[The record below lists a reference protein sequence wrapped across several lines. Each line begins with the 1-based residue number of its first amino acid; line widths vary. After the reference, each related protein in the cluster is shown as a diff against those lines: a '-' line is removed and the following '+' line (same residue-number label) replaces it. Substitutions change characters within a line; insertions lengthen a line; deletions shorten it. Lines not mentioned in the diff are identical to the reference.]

1 MLGKSRKSKDKESNA
16 FLEGILIA
24 GLLVVFGFLS
34 YKSLHAGLLLLAL
47 CAWRMAEYVTD
58 FRQGLHFFGIQ
69 LPEQRGLLWMLAGLI
84 SGVVAWAGYYL
95 IPGGQLP
102 MPGIGFFA
110 LTAFAIGLVEEL
122 VYRGLLY
129 QMWQRGGPVVAILL
143 SAIAH
148 TAYKLA
154 LLSPHPSVELVPV
167 AGWTLCAGAVLGA
180 LRYFSGSVLPAAA
193 NHIVFDILVYGG
205 AATGPDWV
213 W

>member
-1 MLGKSRKSKDKESNA
+1 MFRNDRKSNREETNS
-16 FLEGILIA
+16 FREGILIA
-24 GLLVVFGFLS
+24 GLLVIFGFLS

-47 CAWRMAEYVTD
+47 CAWRMAGYVANLREGLD
-58 FRQGLHFFGIQ
+58 FLGVHF
-69 LPEQRGLLWMLAGLI
+69 PERSAIWWMAAGLVTGI
-84 SGVVAWAGYYL
+84 MAWVGFYVL
-95 IPGGQLP
+95 PGRELP

-110 LTAFAIGLVEEL
+110 LSAFAIGLVEEL

-129 QMWQRGGPVVAILL
+129 QMWQAGGPVVAILL

-154 LLSPHPSVELVPV
+154 LLAPYPSVDLLPV
-167 AGWTLCAGAVLGA
+167 AGWTLGAGAVLGA
-180 LRYFSGSVLPAAA
+180 LRHFSGSVLPAAA
-193 NHIVFDILVYGG
+193 NHVVFDVLVYGA